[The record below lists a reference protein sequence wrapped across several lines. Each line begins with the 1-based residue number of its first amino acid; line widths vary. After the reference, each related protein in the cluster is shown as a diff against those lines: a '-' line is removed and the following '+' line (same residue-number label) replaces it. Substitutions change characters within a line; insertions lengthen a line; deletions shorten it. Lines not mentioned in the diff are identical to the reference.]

1 MDMKKIRE
9 TNCDKCCRT
18 FYRKLTP
25 PREKGGQRR
34 LTSINDV
41 TYWTEG
47 EKWNGY
53 QILCRSCL
61 NEWFEKYR
69 VDFASLVSEEKQKI
83 FYQYRYIG
91 TFNKSRETYKKII

>member
-1 MDMKKIRE
+1 MNIKKIRE
-9 TNCDKCCRT
+9 TTCDKCHRI
-18 FYRKLTP
+18 FYRKLIP
-25 PREKGGQRR
+25 PRKKGEQRR
-34 LTSINDV
+34 LTAINDV

-47 EKWNGY
+47 EKWNDY

-69 VDFASLVSEEKQKI
+69 VDFSSLVPEEKQKM

-91 TFNKSRETYKKII
+91 TFDKSKEAYKKNI